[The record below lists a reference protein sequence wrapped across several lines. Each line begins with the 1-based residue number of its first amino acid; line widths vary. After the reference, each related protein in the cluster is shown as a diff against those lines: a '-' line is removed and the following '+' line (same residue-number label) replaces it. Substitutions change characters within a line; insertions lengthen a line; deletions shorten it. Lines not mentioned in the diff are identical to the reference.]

1 MVSEDPLDLAQ
12 SAIVRVADIA
22 SLLGV
27 QCKRPICGRLGAE
40 LLLVADY
47 LNTAGL
53 DQEEQLRLRISK
65 LLRDIEMICSVSTQD
80 LFLTVPSCVFCC
92 AWKLNRSTSL
102 PGDRIV
108 NLVPLSTS
116 LLLIKVLVASPNIR
130 KELPAP

>member
-12 SAIVRVADIA
+12 TAIVRVADIA

-27 QCKRPICGRLGAE
+27 EYKRPVCGRLAAE

-65 LLRDIEMICSVSTQD
+65 LLRDVEMICSVQVSTKGLIPDHPQ
-80 LFLTVPSCVFCC
+80 LSV
-92 AWKLNRSTSL
+92 L
-102 PGDRIV
+102 PCMEA
-108 NLVPLSTS
+108 
-116 LLLIKVLVASPNIR
+116 KASYITT
-130 KELPAP
+130 

>member
-27 QCKRPICGRLGAE
+27 QCKWPICGRLGAE

-80 LFLTVPSCVFCC
+80 LFLTVPSGLTKHQER
-92 AWKLNRSTSL
+92 AIRSL
-102 PGDRIV
+102 RP
-108 NLVPLSTS
+108 
-116 LLLIKVLVASPNIR
+116 
-130 KELPAP
+130 